1 MVQTYVGVF
10 VADCHNHSKVPEK
23 YRGKGKAGA
32 PFRTSSNWFL
42 ASTNPH
48 NPLVDEW
55 LVVYVNHLL
64 TLPDLTMPY
73 FLAHCALTQARMNNQ
88 TVDNI
93 WASTMS
99 RTKEAEM
106 RRILNGPL
114 SEKRACLNYPKE
126 NIYDCAFVKRPA
138 IQRVLS
144 GDYWRQIQMKLRL
157 EAID

>member
-1 MVQTYVGVF
+1 MILFKSGWEWKKMDFGLNQPIRLTSMVQTYVGVF
-10 VADCHNHSKVPEK
+10 VADCHNHSKEPEK

-55 LVVYVNHLL
+55 LAVYVNHLL
-64 TLPDLTMPY
+64 TLPDPTTPY

-93 WASTMS
+93 WASG
-99 RTKEAEM
+99 
-106 RRILNGPL
+106 LNVSYQG
-114 SEKRACLNYPKE
+114 
-126 NIYDCAFVKRPA
+126 I
-138 IQRVLS
+138 I
-144 GDYWRQIQMKLRL
+144 GDKSK
-157 EAID
+157 